1 MAVGS
6 GNRQRK
12 LSCEGG
18 VTLRSRSMTFRE
30 AGFTPVGHGSAANPM
45 LVDGRGKSVR
55 VAWSNNAA
63 DKRIVDDLIAYLL
76 SL

>member
-1 MAVGS
+1 MTASFPFPFGCPICAVEVDAETGEVKIDKYVAVNDC
-6 GNRQRK
+6 GN
-12 LSCEGG
+12 
-18 VTLRSRSMTFRE
+18 VF
-30 AGFTPVGHGSAANPM
+30 NPM

>member
-1 MAVGS
+1 V
-6 GNRQRK
+6 
-12 LSCEGG
+12 
-18 VTLRSRSMTFRE
+18 V
-30 AGFTPVGHGSAANPM
+30 NPM